1 MNHSGKWSI
10 ATRVW
15 LFLFSTWAVLLTGV
29 FAQFSVWSPPGLI
42 QWIQLRRLLES
53 KDGQVALLESSIKRL
68 DGEKQRLEKSRVAQ
82 EREIRRVLGYAAADE
97 IIFDF
102 TASERWGGWD
112 ASAKPASKAR
122 PVSRSNDRQKATF
135 LTDSKKPRKL

>member
-1 MNHSGKWSI
+1 MV
-10 ATRVW
+10 TRVW
-15 LFLFSTWAVLLTGV
+15 LFLFLTWAILLTGV
-29 FAQFSVWSPPGLI
+29 FAQFSTFSPPGLI
-42 QWIQLRRLLES
+42 QWVQLGHLLES
-53 KDGQVALLESSIKRL
+53 KELQVTQLETTLKRL
-68 DGEKQRLEKSRVAQ
+68 DAEKQRLEKSRPAQ

-112 ASAKPASKAR
+112 
-122 PVSRSNDRQKATF
+122 RQKATF